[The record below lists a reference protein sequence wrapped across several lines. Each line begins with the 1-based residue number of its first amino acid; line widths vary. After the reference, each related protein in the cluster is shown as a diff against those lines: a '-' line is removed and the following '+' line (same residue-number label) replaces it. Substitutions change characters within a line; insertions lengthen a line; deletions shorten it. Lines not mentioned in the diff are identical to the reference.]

1 MSVNTAKK
9 DLNLLYLAIYVV
21 IVALFFFVLPPFEP
35 ITKAGMRLLQSSAGL
50 LPAKYGRAY

>member
-35 ITKAGMRLLQSSAGL
+35 ITKAGMQSSAGL

>member
-35 ITKAGMRLLQSSAGL
+35 ITKAGMRLL
-50 LPAKYGRAY
+50 